1 MATRHRGYS
10 VPARLTSTLSQAK
23 VTFLDEISY
32 SKLRNFEKE
41 EISQEQGDEYSSKP
55 SDSKN
60 LTFSNSDKIQE
71 LKNDAHELPT
81 EKARLRRTSSHLS
94 ARRPKFQN
102 TKDKNQ
108 LEIKG
113 EPKNDIPDKEPRE
126 RKTSGPWGSERTV
139 RRNAFDRTHSVSE
152 ISVKNDNSYLLSDEE
167 WTRERK
173 TSRHWS
179 YRGTR
184 LRNASSYSVLSN
196 VKSPSTFKMAVLKIV
211 FVNILFSLVNK
222 AFDFSQ
228 VQEQSNQLKNLFYEK
243 VSYIKQ

>member
-1 MATRHRGYS
+1 MP
-10 VPARLTSTLSQAK
+10 VRLASTLSQAK

-32 SKLRNFEKE
+32 TKLQDFEKE

-81 EKARLRRTSSHLS
+81 EKARLGQTSSHWS

-126 RKTSGPWGSERTV
+126 GKRSGLWGSKRPV
-139 RRNAFDRTHSVSE
+139 RRNAFENIHSVSE
-152 ISVKNDNSYLLSDEE
+152 ISAKNDNSYLLSEEE
-167 WTRERK
+167 WPRERK
-173 TSRHWS
+173 ISGHWS
-179 YRGTR
+179 YRGAR

-228 VQEQSNQLKNLFYEK
+228 VQELNFM
-243 VSYIKQ
+243 

>member
-1 MATRHRGYS
+1 MP
-10 VPARLTSTLSQAK
+10 VRLTSTLSQAK

-32 SKLRNFEKE
+32 TKLQDFEKE
-41 EISQEQGDEYSSKP
+41 EISQEEGDEYSSKP
-55 SDSKN
+55 SGSKN
-60 LTFSNSDKIQE
+60 LAFSNSDKIEE

-81 EKARLRRTSSHLS
+81 EKARLKRTSRYWSP
-94 ARRPKFQN
+94 RRPKFQN
-102 TKDKNQ
+102 TNDKNQ
-108 LEIKG
+108 SEIKG

-126 RKTSGPWGSERTV
+126 IKRSALWGSKKHV

-152 ISVKNDNSYLLSDEE
+152 ISVKDDNFYLLSDEE
-167 WTRERK
+167 WPRERK
-173 TSRHWS
+173 TSGHWS
-179 YRGTR
+179 KRGAR

-228 VQEQSNQLKNLFYEK
+228 VQELSNQLKNLFYEK
-243 VSYIKQ
+243 VSYIKR

>member
-1 MATRHRGYS
+1 MP
-10 VPARLTSTLSQAK
+10 VRLTSTLSKAK

-32 SKLRNFEKE
+32 TKLQDFEKE
-41 EISQEQGDEYSSKP
+41 DISKEEQGDEYSSKP

-81 EKARLRRTSSHLS
+81 EKERLSRTSRHRSP
-94 ARRPKFQN
+94 RRPKFQN
-102 TKDKNQ
+102 TNDKNQ
-108 LEIKG
+108 SEIKG

-126 RKTSGPWGSERTV
+126 RKTSRLCGSKRPV
-139 RRNAFDRTHSVSE
+139 CRNAFEKTHSVSE
-152 ISVKNDNSYLLSDEE
+152 ISVLSEE
-167 WTRERK
+167 WPRERK
-173 TSRHWS
+173 TSGHWS
-179 YRGTR
+179 YMGAR

-228 VQEQSNQLKNLFYEK
+228 VQELNFM
-243 VSYIKQ
+243 